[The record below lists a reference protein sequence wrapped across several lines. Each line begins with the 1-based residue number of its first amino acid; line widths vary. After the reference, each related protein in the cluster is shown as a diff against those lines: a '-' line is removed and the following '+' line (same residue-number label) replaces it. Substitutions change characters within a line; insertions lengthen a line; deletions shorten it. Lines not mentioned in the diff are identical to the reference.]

1 MQGAAMTR
9 AFGSRAGVAL
19 LFLMWTGDVRHPLF
33 AQDASPATASV
44 TMGGVAPG
52 DVLRIHRG
60 EGPTLFG
67 RLEALDADSLL
78 LVSEGGPDL
87 SRTWLPL
94 SSLERVEVR
103 GRATRKGAWILG
115 ISGAVFGGLT
125 GAVIHG
131 LCESDCGTRAE
142 VALTLGAFGGL
153 AGGILGAIVGA
164 AFPSYRQVWP

>member
-1 MQGAAMTR
+1 MQR
-9 AFGSRAGVAL
+9 AGVTCGFRGRAGVAL
-19 LFLMWTGDVRHPLF
+19 LFLTWTGEACTSLH
-33 AQDASPATASV
+33 AQEVTRAPASV
-44 TMGGVAPG
+44 TMAGVAPG

-60 EGPTLFG
+60 EGATLLG
-67 RLEALDADSLL
+67 RLEALHADSLL
-78 LVSEGGPDL
+78 LVSEAGADL

-94 SSLERVEVR
+94 SSLETVEIR

-115 ISGAVFGGLT
+115 ISGAVLGGLT
-125 GAVIHG
+125 GAAFHG
-131 LCESDCGTRAE
+131 LCESDCGTRGE